1 MHLLK
6 AIGGFF
12 TFWMKAGRK
21 YRRLEEDEN
30 KRETSSSLGVRSI
43 VQSVVC
49 GALTVLALLGLY
61 YCTENFVDIGNG
73 GGIYPV
79 LTIIGMVATAFI
91 ALAFFVQGVGGALVY
106 MIYQFKLNKK
116 SVRWVALAVWFL
128 VIVAI
133 VVFSALT
140 FSKL

>member
-6 AIGGFF
+6 VIGGFF
-12 TFWMKAGRK
+12 TFWVKASRK
-21 YRRLEEDEN
+21 YRRLEENES
-30 KRETSSSLGVRSI
+30 KRETSSSLGVRAI

-61 YCTENFVDIGNG
+61 YCTKNFVSIGSD
-73 GGIYPV
+73 GGIYPIITV
-79 LTIIGMVATAFI
+79 IGMIATAFI

-116 SVRWVALAVWFL
+116 PVRWVALAVWLL

-133 VVFSALT
+133 IVFAALT
-140 FSKL
+140 FSNL